1 MLESKQN
8 QNIIKRNVRN
18 LTCMHLQARKLLQRE
33 GGGGGEVRE
42 QEIVAQDQEGQTIK
56 INISSEFELE
66 GPRHPKTPS
75 YY

>member
-33 GGGGGEVRE
+33 GGGGEVRE
-42 QEIVAQDQEGQTIK
+42 QEIVAQDQEGQT

>member
-1 MLESKQN
+1 MLETLHACTYKQESFS
-8 QNIIKRNVRN
+8 
-18 LTCMHLQARKLLQRE
+18 RE
-33 GGGGGEVRE
+33 KGGGGEVHE
-42 QEIVAQDQEGQTIK
+42 QEIVAQDQEGQT